1 MSTTGGRKLKSRS
14 GDTACCSVQQQQQ
27 KECSKNT
34 TAAST
39 AAAAF
44 FLTIEI
50 APVSSPLTIAAISST
65 PETAAI
71 S

>member
-1 MSTTGGRKLKSRS
+1 
-14 GDTACCSVQQQQQ
+14 VQQQQQ